1 MRELLYTPLSWLY
14 GLAVN
19 FRHRLFDW
27 GVLKG
32 EQFDIPIICIGNI
45 KSCRRVSFNTV
56 TFYNFFQH
64 GRYGNVIVYNKYFV
78 RHIFLLYTIKHFL
91 YYEILLH
98 LQ

>member
-32 EQFDIPIICIGNI
+32 
-45 KSCRRVSFNTV
+45 
-56 TFYNFFQH
+56 
-64 GRYGNVIVYNKYFV
+64 
-78 RHIFLLYTIKHFL
+78 
-91 YYEILLH
+91 
-98 LQ
+98 